1 MQISEDIMENVGT
14 MSRVI
19 TIWAETNLE
28 SSPFSSAGRATDL

>member
-14 MSRVI
+14 MNLE
-19 TIWAETNLE
+19 TIIWDEGDLE